1 MSQEKKLSP
10 YKVMTSILTNYKPTK
25 EEKLTINSFF
35 LCRWLSNSDR
45 AIHISNTI
53 NRYYKEIPVDIQ
65 YNFVKGVLQKDG
77 IRYIKYAKKEEEPI
91 KTIQNISKFYRISID
106 NAKQYYSLMDA
117 QEKYKFEH
125 IYDGMED

>member
-25 EEKLTINSFF
+25 EEKLSINSFF

-65 YNFVKGVLQKDG
+65 YDFVKGVLIEGG

-91 KTIQNISKFYRISID
+91 KTIQNISKFYNISID
-106 NAKQYYSLMDA
+106 NAKQYYSLMDE

-125 IYDGMED
+125 IYDGIEG